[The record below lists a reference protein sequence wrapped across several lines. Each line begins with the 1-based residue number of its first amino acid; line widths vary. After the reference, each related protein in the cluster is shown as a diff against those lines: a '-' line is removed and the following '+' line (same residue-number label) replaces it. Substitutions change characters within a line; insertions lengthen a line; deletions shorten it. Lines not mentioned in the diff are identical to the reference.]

1 MRLDGL
7 QCPLLSKSGQ
17 ILQRSEMTL
26 CAKSGLLQRSKPPRF
41 SGETFAIN
49 RQQAVHRRR
58 RDLKPRRHG
67 ECRLAVVDVMPF
79 LSVIVTP
86 VAALFV
92 ALLESLAGC
101 GEGTAARFAHVA
113 RAACLAGL
121 LRIGGRCRGML
132 GGECERRAEHRH
144 CGRKRRN
151 RDRGWFENSRNL
163 CMCHGHTLCCTVTR
177 SHSLSLVKLTLV
189 KLTTH
194 LNPCARPLRGKDAT
208 K

>member
-1 MRLDGL
+1 MCIKRQEKRCYVPKADS
-7 QCPLLSKSGQ
+7 CN
-17 ILQRSEMTL
+17 
-26 CAKSGLLQRSKPPRF
+26 AAKPPRF

-58 RDLKPRRHG
+58 RDLQPRRYG

-79 LSVIVTP
+79 FPVIVTP

-101 GEGTAARFAHVA
+101 GEGTAARVAHVA

-121 LRIGGRCRGML
+121 LRIGWRCRGML

-144 CGRKRRN
+144 
-151 RDRGWFENSRNL
+151 
-163 CMCHGHTLCCTVTR
+163 
-177 SHSLSLVKLTLV
+177 LSL
-189 KLTTH
+189 
-194 LNPCARPLRGKDAT
+194 
-208 K
+208 

>member
-1 MRLDGL
+1 
-7 QCPLLSKSGQ
+7 
-17 ILQRSEMTL
+17 
-26 CAKSGLLQRSKPPRF
+26 
-41 SGETFAIN
+41 
-49 RQQAVHRRR
+49 
-58 RDLKPRRHG
+58 
-67 ECRLAVVDVMPF
+67 MPF
-79 LSVIVTP
+79 LPVIVTP

-189 KLTTH
+189 KLTTSFE
-194 LNPCARPLRGKDAT
+194 PMRTSATRQRRYQPPQPIGATRAARTARRNIRFETDRPSQMTVSRSFKLCMLIWR
-208 K
+208 